1 MKEHVHSTSDGLN
14 TEIPIPFLEFT
25 ICPTFQS
32 AYNEEAM
39 NNYGM
44 DKEDYRWGGVY
55 SPSNNKTSHKGLNEI
70 FDDITFDIEELLQ
83 SIKISTLDRTYSKF
97 EINFKKSNV
106 SVTDIVITTK
116 YWDTFGRCFGFRPS
130 DHVHRLGVTKVDL
143 IARRDIYIYF
153 GHPGQF
159 MYNTKTKVRTRKA

>member
-32 AYNEEAM
+32 AYNEEVM
-39 NNYGM
+39 NNYDM
-44 DKEDYRWGGVY
+44 DREDYRWGGVY

-97 EINFKKSNV
+97 EINFKKANV
-106 SVTDIVITTK
+106 SVTDIIITTK